1 MMGLKRGAV
10 LLCEHDTAWKIEAQH
25 TMERLW
31 MIAGDA
37 IRDIQHV
44 GSTSIRSIRAKPIID
59 LAVAVDAFD
68 AFLAHE
74 AALRAAG
81 FYDRSNA
88 AQPSLQNQ
96 RLFACGSYYDGTG
109 DLQTH
114 FIHVVLAG
122 SREWHDYIC
131 FRDYLNAAPSAAK
144 AYESLKLSLAERV
157 PADGGREAYR
167 RGKHDWI
174 QNTLRTARVK
184 VYLGK
189 TVTISIDRPL
199 GSAHPKHTELIY
211 PVNYG
216 FLPGVPGGDGEALD
230 VYLLGV
236 DVPVRAYTAQIVGIV
251 HRHND
256 VEDKLV
262 AAPVGMHVSAEAI
275 ADAVRFQE
283 QYFDST
289 IEIWNEGESL
299 WTDI

>member
-1 MMGLKRGAV
+1 MMGLKRGTV
-10 LLCEHDTAWKIEAQH
+10 LLCEHDTAWAIEAQR
-25 TMERLW
+25 TMERLKA
-31 MIAGDA
+31 IAGDA

-44 GSTSIRSIRAKPIID
+44 GSTAIRSIRAKPIID

-74 AALRAAG
+74 TALRAAG
-81 FYDRSNA
+81 FYDRTN
-88 AQPSLQNQ
+88 AQPSLRNQ

-114 FIHVVLAG
+114 FIHVVLMG

-131 FRDYLNAAPSAAK
+131 FRDYLNATPSAAK
-144 AYESLKLSLAERV
+144 AYEALKLSLAERV
-157 PADGGREAYR
+157 PADGGREAYL

-174 QNTLRTARVK
+174 QDTLRTARVQA
-184 VYLGK
+184 YLGK

-199 GSAHPKHTELIY
+199 GTAHPKRAELIY
-211 PVNYG
+211 PINYG

-236 DVPVRAYTAQIVGIV
+236 DVPVRTYTAQIVGIV
-251 HRHND
+251 HRRND

-275 ADAVRFQE
+275 ADAIRFQE
-283 QYFDST
+283 QFFDST
-289 IEIWNEGESL
+289 IEVWKG
-299 WTDI
+299 